1 MKRMMVRR
9 GNSGDAQLESA
20 RERWPSLFVTPLAQR
35 ARIYGAWLLLVGAT
49 IYALW
54 HTGFFD
60 VTRLIDGLGK
70 LGWLLGFMFPP
81 AANGWFLDFCEGI
94 LETLGMAF
102 LGTLFAA
109 LIALPFG
116 FLGARNVVTSAVIHF
131 SLRRTFDCLR
141 GVDTLIWA
149 LVFVNVVGLGPFA
162 GILAIIVSDLGT
174 FAKLFAEA
182 IENIDR
188 KQVEGVRSTGASEI
202 EVMRF
207 GILPQVIPVILSQT
221 LYYFESNTRS
231 ATILGIVGAGGIG
244 LQLSDR
250 IRVNNWDEACLI
262 IIMILITVS
271 IIDHLSKLV
280 RLRIIQAQEYRP

>member
-1 MKRMMVRR
+1 MMTRHGISDDTR
-9 GNSGDAQLESA
+9 LEAA
-20 RERWPSLFVTPLAQR
+20 RERWPWLFATPLAQR
-35 ARIYGAWLLLVGAT
+35 VRTYGAWLLLAGAT
-49 IYALW
+49 IYSLW

-60 VTRLIDGLGK
+60 IARLIAGLGK

-131 SLRRTFDCLR
+131 SLRRVFDCLR

-162 GILAIIVSDLGT
+162 GILAIVVSDLGT

-207 GILPQVIPVILSQT
+207 GILPQVIPVILSQV

-271 IIDHLSKLV
+271 IIDHLSKLA

>member
-1 MKRMMVRR
+1 MMVRR
-9 GNSGDAQLESA
+9 GISGDAQLESA

-35 ARIYGAWLLLVGAT
+35 ARIHGAWLLLVGAT

-54 HTGFFD
+54 HTGFFE

>member
-1 MKRMMVRR
+1 MRHRLV
-9 GNSGDAQLESA
+9 SGPGLDLA
-20 RERWPSLFVTPLAQR
+20 RKTWPSVFAAPAGQR
-35 ARIYGAWLLLVGAT
+35 MRSYGAWLALAGAT
-49 IYALW
+49 AYALW

-60 VTRLIDGLGK
+60 LPRLVAGLSK
-70 LGWLLGFMFPP
+70 LGWVLGFMFPP
-81 AANGWFLDFCEGI
+81 AANGWFVDFCEGI

-102 LGTLFAA
+102 IGTLVAA
-109 LIALPFG
+109 LLALPLG
-116 FLGARNVVTSAVIHF
+116 FLGARNVVSSFVIHF
-131 SLRRTFDCLR
+131 SLRRIFDCVR

-162 GILAIIVSDLGT
+162 GILAIILSDLGS

-182 IENIDR
+182 IENIDK
-188 KQVEGVRSTGASEI
+188 KQVEGVRAAGASEI
-202 EVMRF
+202 EVLRF

-244 LQLSDR
+244 LHLSDR

-262 IIMILITVS
+262 IIMILVTVS
-271 IIDHLSKLV
+271 LIDLLSKQT
-280 RLRIIQAQEYRP
+280 RLRVIQAQEYRP

>member
-1 MKRMMVRR
+1 M
-9 GNSGDAQLESA
+9 SGSAALGAMSPEEAQ
-20 RERWPSLFVTPLAQR
+20 RRWPEVFAVSRGHRFRV
-35 ARIYGAWLLLVGAT
+35 YGAWTALLVAT
-49 IYALW
+49 VYSLW

-60 VTRLIDGLGK
+60 VARIASGLGK

-102 LGTLFAA
+102 FGTLFAA
-109 LIALPFG
+109 LIALPLG
-116 FLGARNVVTSAVIHF
+116 FLGARNVLTNVLIHF
-131 SLRRTFDCLR
+131 SLRRSFDCLR
-141 GVDTLIWA
+141 GIDTLIWA

-162 GILAIIVSDLGT
+162 GILAIIVSDLGSL
-174 FAKLFAEA
+174 AKLFAEA

-188 KQVEGVRSTGASEI
+188 KQVDGVRASGASEV
-202 EVMRF
+202 EVVRF
-207 GILPQVIPVILSQT
+207 GILPQVVPVMLSQT

-262 IIMILITVS
+262 IIMILVTVS
-271 IIDHLSKLV
+271 VIDHVSKLI

>member
-1 MKRMMVRR
+1 MMTRH
-9 GNSGDAQLESA
+9 GISGDAQLEAA
-20 RERWPSLFVTPLAQR
+20 RKRWPSLFAAPFILR
-35 ARIYGAWLLLVGAT
+35 ARTYGAWLLLAGAT
-49 IYALW
+49 IYSLW

-60 VTRLIDGLGK
+60 VARLINGLGK

-116 FLGARNVVTSAVIHF
+116 FLGARNVVTSAIIHF
-131 SLRRTFDCLR
+131 SLRRVFDCLR
-141 GVDTLIWA
+141 GIDTLIWA

-244 LQLSDR
+244 LQLADR

>member
-1 MKRMMVRR
+1 
-9 GNSGDAQLESA
+9 
-20 RERWPSLFVTPLAQR
+20 
-35 ARIYGAWLLLVGAT
+35 
-49 IYALW
+49 
-54 HTGFFD
+54 
-60 VTRLIDGLGK
+60 
-70 LGWLLGFMFPP
+70 
-81 AANGWFLDFCEGI
+81 
-94 LETLGMAF
+94 
-102 LGTLFAA
+102 
-109 LIALPFG
+109 
-116 FLGARNVVTSAVIHF
+116 
-131 SLRRTFDCLR
+131 
-141 GVDTLIWA
+141 VDTLIWA

-162 GILAIIVSDLGT
+162 GILAIVVSDLGT

-207 GILPQVIPVILSQT
+207 GILPQVIPVILSQV

-271 IIDHLSKLV
+271 IIDHLSKLA

>member
-1 MKRMMVRR
+1 MTHLDLT
-9 GNSGDAQLESA
+9 GG
-20 RERWPSLFVTPLAQR
+20 TPLQD
-35 ARIYGAWLLLVGAT
+35 ARRKWPNVFAMPLSHRLKVYGVWLALAGAT
-49 IYALW
+49 VYALW

-60 VTRLIDGLGK
+60 ISRIVTGLGK

-81 AANGWFLDFCEGI
+81 AANGWFGDFCEGI

-102 LGTLFAA
+102 FGTLFAG

-116 FLGARNVVTSAVIHF
+116 FLGARNVITNAIIHF
-131 SLRRTFDCLR
+131 SLRRSFDCLR

-162 GILAIIVSDLGT
+162 GILAIIVSDMGT

-182 IENIDR
+182 IENVDR
-188 KQVEGVRSTGASEI
+188 KQVDGVRASGANEI
-202 EVMRF
+202 EVVRF
-207 GILPQVIPVILSQT
+207 GILPQVMPVMLSQT

-271 IIDHLSKLV
+271 AIDYLS
-280 RLRIIQAQEYRP
+280 RTIRMRIIQAQEYRP

>member
-1 MKRMMVRR
+1 MSVSPVQQSD
-9 GNSGDAQLESA
+9 GLAAA
-20 RERWPSLFVTPLAQR
+20 RQRWPGVFSASPGHKLRV
-35 ARIYGAWLLLVGAT
+35 YGAWIALALTTVFS
-49 IYALW
+49 LW

-60 VTRLIDGLGK
+60 ISRILGGLSK

-81 AANGWFLDFCEGI
+81 AANGWFGEFCEGI

-102 LGTLFAA
+102 LGTLIAA

-116 FLGARNVVTSAVIHF
+116 FLGARNVVSSFLIHF
-131 SLRRTFDCLR
+131 SLRRSFDCLR
-141 GVDTLIWA
+141 GIDTLIWA
-149 LVFVNVVGLGPFA
+149 LIFVNVVGLGPFA
-162 GILAIIVSDLGT
+162 GILAIIVSDVGT

-188 KQVEGVRSTGASEI
+188 KQVDGVRASGASEL
-202 EVMRF
+202 EVVRF

-271 IIDHLSKLV
+271 VIDHVSKLI
-280 RLRIIQAQEYRP
+280 RLRVIQAQEYRP

>member
-1 MKRMMVRR
+1 MSRR
-9 GNSGDAQLESA
+9 RPSVDAQLDMA
-20 RERWPSLFVTPLAQR
+20 REKWPWIISAPAAQH
-35 ARIYGAWLLLVGAT
+35 ARSCGAWLALLGAT
-49 IYALW
+49 AYALW

-60 VTRLIDGLGK
+60 LARLVNGVGK

-81 AANGWFLDFCEGI
+81 AANGWFLEFCEGI

-102 LGTLFAA
+102 IGTLFAA
-109 LIALPFG
+109 LLALPFG
-116 FLGARNVVTSAVIHF
+116 FLGARNVVLSFLIHF
-131 SLRRTFDCLR
+131 SLRRCFDCLR

-162 GILAIIVSDLGT
+162 GILAIIVSDLGSL
-174 FAKLFAEA
+174 AKLFAEA
-182 IENIDR
+182 IENVDR
-188 KQVEGVRSTGASEI
+188 KQAEGVRATGASEL
-202 EVMRF
+202 EVLRF

-244 LQLSDR
+244 LHLSDR

-262 IIMILITVS
+262 IIMILVTVS
-271 IIDHLSKLV
+271 VIDHLSKQI
-280 RLRIIQAQEYRP
+280 RLRIIQAGEYRP

>member
-1 MKRMMVRR
+1 M
-9 GNSGDAQLESA
+9 SGSAALGAMSPEEAQ
-20 RERWPSLFVTPLAQR
+20 RRWPEVFAVSPWHRFRV
-35 ARIYGAWLLLVGAT
+35 YGAWTALLVAT
-49 IYALW
+49 VFSLW

-60 VTRLIDGLGK
+60 VARFANGLGK

-102 LGTLFAA
+102 FGTLFAA
-109 LIALPFG
+109 LIALPLG
-116 FLGARNVVTSAVIHF
+116 FLGARNVITNVLLHF
-131 SLRRTFDCLR
+131 SLRRSFDCLR
-141 GVDTLIWA
+141 GIDTLIWA

-162 GILAIIVSDLGT
+162 GLLAIIVSDLGSL
-174 FAKLFAEA
+174 AKLCAEA

-188 KQVEGVRSTGASEI
+188 KQVDGVRASGASEV
-202 EVMRF
+202 EVVRF
-207 GILPQVIPVILSQT
+207 GILPQVVPVMLSQT

-250 IRVNNWDEACLI
+250 IRVNNWDETCLI
-262 IIMILITVS
+262 IIMILVTVS
-271 IIDHLSKLV
+271 VIDHVSKLI

>member
-1 MKRMMVRR
+1 MT
-9 GNSGDAQLESA
+9 QLD
-20 RERWPSLFVTPLAQR
+20 LT
-35 ARIYGAWLLLVGAT
+35 VGAPLEDARRT
-49 IYALW
+49 WPGVFDKPLSNRLKVYGTWLALAGATLYGLW

-60 VTRLIDGLGK
+60 FARIVNGLGK

-81 AANGWFLDFCEGI
+81 AANGWFGDFCEGI

-102 LGTLFAA
+102 FGTLFAA

-116 FLGARNVVTSAVIHF
+116 FLGARNVVTNAIVHF
-131 SLRRTFDCLR
+131 SLRRSFDCLR

-149 LVFVNVVGLGPFA
+149 LIFVNVVGLGPFA
-162 GILAIIVSDLGT
+162 GILAIIVSDMGT
-174 FAKLFAEA
+174 FSKLFAEA
-182 IENIDR
+182 IENIDC
-188 KQVEGVRSTGASEI
+188 KQVEGVRASGASEI
-202 EVMRF
+202 EVVRF

-271 IIDHLSKLV
+271 AIDYLSRAI
-280 RLRIIQAQEYRP
+280 RLRIIGAQEYRP

>member
-1 MKRMMVRR
+1 MSEPPALRAMR
-9 GNSGDAQLESA
+9 SEEA
-20 RERWPSLFVTPLAQR
+20 RQRWPAVFAVSFGHRVR
-35 ARIYGAWLLLVGAT
+35 VYGAWFALALAML
-49 IYALW
+49 YSLW

-60 VTRLIDGLGK
+60 FARLADGLGK

-81 AANGWFLDFCEGI
+81 AANGWFPDFCQGI

-102 LGTLFAA
+102 FGTFFAA
-109 LIALPFG
+109 LFGLPFG
-116 FLGARNVVTSAVIHF
+116 FLGARNVVSNFLIHF
-131 SLRRTFDCLR
+131 SLRRSFDCLR
-141 GVDTLIWA
+141 GIDTLIWA

-162 GILAIIVSDLGT
+162 GILAIIVSDMGSL
-174 FAKLFAEA
+174 AKLFAEA

-188 KQVEGVRSTGASEI
+188 KQVEGVRASGASEL
-202 EVMRF
+202 EVVRF
-207 GILPQVIPVILSQT
+207 GILPQVMPVMLSQT

-262 IIMILITVS
+262 IIMILVTVS
-271 IIDHLSKLV
+271 VIDHLSKLI

>member
-1 MKRMMVRR
+1 VN
-9 GNSGDAQLESA
+9 G
-20 RERWPSLFVTPLAQR
+20 V
-35 ARIYGAWLLLVGAT
+35 
-49 IYALW
+49 
-54 HTGFFD
+54 
-60 VTRLIDGLGK
+60 GK

-81 AANGWFLDFCEGI
+81 AANGWFPDFCEGI
-94 LETLGMAF
+94 LQTLGMAF
-102 LGTLFAA
+102 FGTLFAA
-109 LIALPFG
+109 LFALPFG
-116 FLGARNVVTSAVIHF
+116 FLGARNVVSSFLIHF
-131 SLRRTFDCLR
+131 SLRRSFDCLR

-162 GILAIIVSDLGT
+162 GILAIVVSDTGSL
-174 FAKLFAEA
+174 AKLFAEA

-188 KQVEGVRSTGASEI
+188 KQVDGVRASGASEL
-202 EVMRF
+202 EVVRF
-207 GILPQVIPVILSQT
+207 GILPQVVPVILSQT

-262 IIMILITVS
+262 IIMILVTVS
-271 IIDHLSKLV
+271 AIDYVSKLI

>member
-1 MKRMMVRR
+1 MTQFDLTGGAPLEDARR
-9 GNSGDAQLESA
+9 T
-20 RERWPSLFVTPLAQR
+20 WPGVFDRPLSNR
-35 ARIYGAWLLLVGAT
+35 LKIYGTWLGLAGAT
-49 IYALW
+49 LYGLW

-60 VTRLIDGLGK
+60 ITRIVNGLGK

-81 AANGWFLDFCEGI
+81 AANGWFGDFCEGI

-102 LGTLFAA
+102 FGTLFAA

-116 FLGARNVVTSAVIHF
+116 FLGARNVVTNAIIHF
-131 SLRRTFDCLR
+131 SLRRSFDCLR

-149 LVFVNVVGLGPFA
+149 LIFVNVVGLGPFA
-162 GILAIIVSDLGT
+162 GILAIIVSDMGT
-174 FAKLFAEA
+174 FSKLFAEA

-188 KQVEGVRSTGASEI
+188 KQVEGVRASGASEI
-202 EVMRF
+202 EVVRF

-262 IIMILITVS
+262 IIMILVTVS
-271 IIDHLSKLV
+271 AIDYLSRAI
-280 RLRIIQAQEYRP
+280 RLRIIGAQEYRP

>member
-1 MKRMMVRR
+1 VSIETDVGIGEARR
-9 GNSGDAQLESA
+9 
-20 RERWPSLFVTPLAQR
+20 RWPTVFDATLGHRVRVYGTWIALA
-35 ARIYGAWLLLVGAT
+35 AAT
-49 IYALW
+49 VFSLW

-60 VTRLIDGLGK
+60 ATRLLTGLGK
-70 LGWLLGFMFPP
+70 LGWLLEFMFPP
-81 AANGWFLDFCEGI
+81 AANGWFWDFCEGI

-102 LGTLFAA
+102 FGTLFAA
-109 LIALPFG
+109 LFALPFG
-116 FLGARNVVTSAVIHF
+116 FLGARNVVTNFLIHF
-131 SLRRTFDCLR
+131 SLRRSFDCLR

-162 GILAIIVSDLGT
+162 GILAIIVSDMGT

-188 KQVEGVRSTGASEI
+188 KQVDGVRASGASEI
-202 EVMRF
+202 EVVRF
-207 GILPQVIPVILSQT
+207 GILPQVIPVMLSQT

-262 IIMILITVS
+262 IIMILVTVS
-271 IIDHLSKLV
+271 VIDHLSKMI
-280 RLRIIQAQEYRP
+280 RLRMIQTQEYRP

>member
-1 MKRMMVRR
+1 M
-9 GNSGDAQLESA
+9 SGAAALGAMSPEAAQ
-20 RERWPSLFVTPLAQR
+20 RRWPEVFAVSRGHRFRV
-35 ARIYGAWLLLVGAT
+35 YGAWAALLVAT
-49 IYALW
+49 VYSLW

-60 VTRLIDGLGK
+60 VGRIASGLGK

-102 LGTLFAA
+102 FGTLFAA
-109 LIALPFG
+109 LIALPLG
-116 FLGARNVVTSAVIHF
+116 FLGARNVITNVLIHF
-131 SLRRTFDCLR
+131 SLRRSFDCLR
-141 GVDTLIWA
+141 GIDTLIWA

-162 GILAIIVSDLGT
+162 GILAIIVSDLGSL
-174 FAKLFAEA
+174 AKLFAEA

-188 KQVEGVRSTGASEI
+188 KQVDGVRASGASEV
-202 EVMRF
+202 EVVRF
-207 GILPQVIPVILSQT
+207 GILPQVVPVMLSQT

-262 IIMILITVS
+262 IIMILVTVS
-271 IIDHLSKLV
+271 LIDYASKLA
-280 RLRIIQAQEYRP
+280 RERFIRPPDAPLVG

>member
-1 MKRMMVRR
+1 MTQLDLTGGAPLEDARR
-9 GNSGDAQLESA
+9 T
-20 RERWPSLFVTPLAQR
+20 WPGVFDRPLSNR
-35 ARIYGAWLLLVGAT
+35 LKIYGTWLALAGAT
-49 IYALW
+49 LYGLW

-60 VTRLIDGLGK
+60 ITRIVNGLGK

-81 AANGWFLDFCEGI
+81 AANGWFGDFCEGI

-102 LGTLFAA
+102 FGTLFAA

-116 FLGARNVVTSAVIHF
+116 FLGARNVVTNAIIHF
-131 SLRRTFDCLR
+131 SLRRSFDCVR

-149 LVFVNVVGLGPFA
+149 LIFVNVVGLGPFA
-162 GILAIIVSDLGT
+162 GILAIIVSDMGT
-174 FAKLFAEA
+174 FSKLFAEA

-188 KQVEGVRSTGASEI
+188 RQVEGVRASGASEI
-202 EVMRF
+202 EVVRF

-262 IIMILITVS
+262 IIMILVTVS
-271 IIDHLSKLV
+271 AIDYLSRAI
-280 RLRIIQAQEYRP
+280 RLRIIGAQEYRP